1 MVRARDNRE
10 PRGPPTPSPT
20 PRVLKCRALLYTGEN
35 LLLRSGKLRKREH
48 LFSVSYLCSLSSPAP
63 GLCSPLSRLV
73 HPFLF
78 HFSSPCLPPA
88 PVFASLSRPRASFLS
103 LSLSWFNSCCFLTK
117 FHAFVSL
124 PLSLSS
130 CARACFLK
138 EGIWVSTFRQFIF
151 CTELERSQSAFL
163 WSRASGNAVATRTA
177 ILR

>member
-88 PVFASLSRPRASFLS
+88 PVFASLSRPRAFFLS
-103 LSLSWFNSCCFLTK
+103 LSLGSTLV
-117 FHAFVSL
+117 AF
-124 PLSLSS
+124 
-130 CARACFLK
+130 
-138 EGIWVSTFRQFIF
+138 
-151 CTELERSQSAFL
+151 SQSSTLSYHFL
-163 WSRASGNAVATRTA
+163 FLSRLARGRAS
-177 ILR
+177 